1 MEIQELRNGIK
12 SIKLDYCTK
21 HELRNDDVFEH
32 NGLYYSID
40 NYVVLHNG
48 EICENEESMYC
59 EHFEEHFPCDEV
71 REVYIYNRE
80 YYYSDLAISR
90 LCLSYFNGSYYDD
103 EALQYNGIHYLED
116 LGEYSD
122 GDYYYH
128 ENDDCYYSYPE
139 TDNET
144 DNECYLRG
152 YHNGSHRQ
160 KMFDNVS
167 PFRIGYEIEKE
178 DFDVLQS
185 LCINDFEEETD
196 NIWRKESDG
205 SLNDNG
211 YELVSPTF
219 EMDIDKI
226 FEYINSSPILVK
238 HINADISSRCGGHIN
253 LSKEYH
259 SGNDIFNMVC
269 GYTPLLYSLY
279 YGRVDKNYTKGKSN
293 KDLKDTNEKYQAIR
307 IHDNRIEFRI
317 ISAVPNVQTLLWRT
331 RLIAKMLEHPT
342 NDVRTA
348 YWHIKTK
355 FKAIL
360 NEVYSPDR
368 IKILNE
374 RIVNNTL
381 KFEGVDL
388 TKTRKNDNNNNDK
401 N

>member
-1 MEIQELRNGIK
+1 MEIQELRNAIE
-12 SIKLDYCTK
+12 SINNDFCTK
-21 HELRNDDVFEH
+21 EDFKNGNDIAEH
-32 NGLYYSID
+32 NGIYYNTNLFTVTGCGHVG
-40 NYVVLHNG
+40 NYDEVT
-48 EICENEESMYC
+48 YC
-59 EHFEEHFPCDEV
+59 EYFEEYYFDENCDFYTV
-71 REVYIYNRE
+71 NIGRYQHT
-80 YYYSDLAISR
+80 YSLGAIENCSDFT
-90 LCLSYFNGSYYDD
+90 YFECQYYDED
-103 EALQYNGIHYLED
+103 ALERNEIRYLTD
-116 LGEYSD
+116 IGEYSD
-122 GDYYYH
+122 SECFWH
-128 ENDDCYYSYPE
+128 EREGEWYSYPE
-139 TDNET
+139 END
-144 DNECYLRG
+144 ECYLRG

-178 DFDVLQS
+178 DTDVLQS
-185 LCINDFEEETD
+185 LCIDDFEEETD

-219 EMDIDKI
+219 EMDINKI
-226 FEYINSSPILVK
+226 FEYINSNPILVK

-253 LSKEYH
+253 LSKEYY

-317 ISAVPNVQTLLWRT
+317 ISAVPNVSTLLWRT

-360 NEVYSPDR
+360 SEVYTPDR

-388 TKTRKNDNNNNDK
+388 TKTRKNDNNNN